1 MVNEREGGVC
11 EEQGSRSGKWS
22 VQGQV
27 KAEEGDAHLIL
38 LSADGV
44 LIGRG
49 GQGSDTHRGDPG
61 GHGEEMAIHTPRKEG
76 QPCPHLGLGFR
87 PPGLETWVLLFQ
99 LPGCASPLL
108 VPWTLTQG
116 CACQGRKE
124 LW

>member
-27 KAEEGDAHLIL
+27 KAEEGAAHLIL

-61 GHGEEMAIHTPRKEG
+61 GQGEEMAIHE
-76 QPCPHLGLGFR
+76 
-87 PPGLETWVLLFQ
+87 
-99 LPGCASPLL
+99 ASPAFHSQLNSHITSSKGL
-108 VPWTLTQG
+108 S
-116 CACQGRKE
+116 
-124 LW
+124 